1 MTAHIRQRLLAW
13 FDRQRRD
20 LPWRSRAARDNPYR
34 IWLAEMMLQQT
45 RVPTVIPY
53 YERFLRAFPTVGR
66 LARARPQRVL
76 RLWAGLGYYQRA
88 RHLQAA
94 AKKIVREHGGRF
106 PRSLEEALELPGVGA
121 YTARALLSIAYGK
134 PLGVVDGNVARVLV
148 RVFRLEAADPE
159 DRAGFQPLADRLVS
173 RARPGDF
180 NQALMELGSTIC
192 LPRIPRCRACPLE
205 RVCRARRAGVEQRIP
220 RRRRRRARARLT
232 LNVLVLRRNGRL
244 LLAREPFGTSPQDKP
259 QGLFSGLWHFPYTRG
274 RTPRPLARAL
284 AANGLR
290 HVGTLEH
297 QTTMRDL
304 ILRVYESKAN
314 KDVAA
319 HKNLRWARPTQIE
332 GLGVGAA
339 TRKIAAMLEGGA

>member
-1 MTAHIRQRLLAW
+1 
-13 FDRQRRD
+13 
-20 LPWRSRAARDNPYR
+20 
-34 IWLAEMMLQQT
+34 
-45 RVPTVIPY
+45 
-53 YERFLRAFPTVGR
+53 
-66 LARARPQRVL
+66 
-76 RLWAGLGYYQRA
+76 
-88 RHLQAA
+88 
-94 AKKIVREHGGRF
+94 
-106 PRSLEEALELPGVGA
+106 
-121 YTARALLSIAYGK
+121 LLSIAYGK

-192 LPRIPRCRACPLE
+192 LPRVPRCRACPLE
-205 RVCRARRAGVEQRIP
+205 RACRARRAGVEQRIP

-244 LLAREPFGTSPQDKP
+244 LLARED

-304 ILRVYESKAN
+304 VLRIYEARTRKQVEWPAT
-314 KDVAA
+314 A
-319 HKNLRWARPTQIE
+319 RWVRPEQIQR
-332 GLGVGAA
+332 LGVG
-339 TRKIAAMLEGGA
+339 